1 MNYYFNK
8 VITKESINDLVEKI
22 TNTEGKINLWFSTEG
37 GDVTPMYFLCD
48 VLNERKEDIEIT
60 LVETVMSAGIIL
72 LVEFKGKI
80 NFSEHLDCLM
90 FHMFDRQ
97 SYSLRKGYLNEKVL
111 TKQDFE
117 TNKIFAKKLEK
128 KGFLNKKQIKKCL
141 KGEDI
146 ILYKNE
152 LNSRIH
158 KDA

>member
-1 MNYYFNK
+1 MNYYFNE

-22 TNTEGKINLWFSTEG
+22 TNTEGKVNLWFSTEG
-37 GDVTPMYFLCD
+37 GYVTPMYFLCG
-48 VLNERKEDIEIT
+48 VLNKRKEDIEIT

-97 SYSLRKGYLNEKVL
+97 SYSLRKGYLNKKVL

-128 KGFLNKKQIKKCL
+128 KGLLNKKQIKKFL

-152 LNSRIH
+152 LTSRIH

>member
-1 MNYYFNK
+1 MNYYFHE

-97 SYSLRKGYLNEKVL
+97 SYSLRKGYLNDKVL
-111 TKQDFE
+111 T
-117 TNKIFAKKLEK
+117 IP
-128 KGFLNKKQIKKCL
+128 
-141 KGEDI
+141 
-146 ILYKNE
+146 
-152 LNSRIH
+152 S
-158 KDA
+158 

>member
-1 MNYYFNK
+1 
-8 VITKESINDLVEKI
+8 
-22 TNTEGKINLWFSTEG
+22 
-37 GDVTPMYFLCD
+37 MYFLCG
-48 VLNERKEDIEIT
+48 VLNERKEDVEIT

-128 KGFLNKKQIKKCL
+128 KGFLNKKQIKKFL

-152 LNSRIH
+152 LTSRVY

>member
-37 GDVTPMYFLCD
+37 GGVTPMYFLCG

-117 TNKIFAKKLEK
+117 TNKIFAKKLK
-128 KGFLNKKQIKKCL
+128 KRGFLDKKQIKKFL

-152 LNSRIH
+152 LTSIIY